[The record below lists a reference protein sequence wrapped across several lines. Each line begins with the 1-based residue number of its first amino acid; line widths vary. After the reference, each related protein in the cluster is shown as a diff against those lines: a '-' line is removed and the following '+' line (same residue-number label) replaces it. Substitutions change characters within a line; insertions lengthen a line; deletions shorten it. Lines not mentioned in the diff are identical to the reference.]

1 MPSSRRCATHREKDS
16 EIRAEFAKHASV
28 TQKTVAGRGDP
39 LLGFREEFP
48 ILAKTNY
55 LVSNSLGPMPRT
67 VPEKLADYARDWGEM
82 GVKAWNRGWWEFPVE
97 VGNEI
102 APLINADAGEIV
114 MMPNVTIA
122 QTAVLSAIDFP
133 KGRDTIVMT
142 DLDFPSVRYAYAEM
156 AQRLGARIVSVKSDD
171 GIGIDLESLLSAIDE
186 RTRLVA
192 VSHVLFRSAFL
203 MDVDAICRRAHEMGA
218 LVSLD
223 SFHAVGIVPVDVKR
237 SNADFLT
244 GGVLKWLCGGPGACF
259 LYVSPNVRDKLKP
272 ALTGWQAHSR
282 PFAFEETMEYTSGAF
297 RWLNGTPVI
306 PALYIATEGTRII
319 RRAGID
325 AIRAKSLRLTTR
337 LIELADARG
346 YKVTAA
352 RHPERRGGTVAMDV
366 PHGYEVAQVLLSKD
380 ILVDYR
386 VSAGIRIAPHFFT
399 KDEEVEQ
406 VVGEIDL
413 SLESGSWQRFAEKIA
428 VVT

>member
-1 MPSSRRCATHREKDS
+1 MVKKGAAAQESSHGS
-16 EIRAEFAKHASV
+16 
-28 TQKTVAGRGDP
+28 AGGGADP
-39 LLGFREEFP
+39 LLVFREEFP

-67 VPEKLADYARDWGEM
+67 VPEKLAEYARDWGEL
-82 GVKAWNRGWWEFPVE
+82 GVKAWNRGWWEYPVE

-122 QTAVLSAIDFP
+122 QTAVLSAMDFTSE
-133 KGRDTIVMT
+133 RDTVVMT
-142 DLDFPSVRYAYAEM
+142 DMDFPSVRYAYAEM
-156 AQRLGARIVSVKSDD
+156 ARRLGARVVSVPSDD
-171 GIGIDLESLLSAIDE
+171 GIGIDLERLLAAIDE
-186 RTRLVA
+186 RTRLVS
-192 VSHVLFRSAFL
+192 VSHVLFRSAYL
-203 MDVDAICRRAHEMGA
+203 MDVDAICKRAHEMGA

-237 SNADFLT
+237 SKADFLT

-259 LYVSPNVRDKLKP
+259 LYVSPQIRDRLKP

-282 PFAFEETMEYTSGAF
+282 PFAFEESMEYTSGPF

-306 PALYIATEGTRII
+306 PALYVSAEGPRII
-319 RRAGID
+319 RRAGMS
-325 AIRAKSLRLTTR
+325 AIRAKSLRLTSR

-352 RHPERRGGTVAMDV
+352 RDPQRRAGTVAVDV
-366 PHGYEVAQVLLSKD
+366 PHGYEVAQVLLSKE

-386 VSAGIRIAPHFFT
+386 VGAGIRIAPHFFT
-399 KDEEVEQ
+399 KDEEVET
-406 VVGEIDL
+406 VIGEIDQCL
-413 SLESGSWQRFAEKIA
+413 ASGSWQRFTEKIA

>member
-1 MPSSRRCATHREKDS
+1 VSLLVPGSRGPTKRKVHTHDDS
-16 EIRAEFAKHASV
+16 
-28 TQKTVAGRGDP
+28 
-39 LLGFREEFP
+39 LLSFREEFP

-67 VPEKLADYARDWGEM
+67 VPEKLAEYARDWGEM

-97 VGNEI
+97 AGNEI
-102 APLINADAGEIV
+102 APLINAGSGEIV

-133 KGRDTIVMT
+133 KDRDTIVMT
-142 DLDFPSVRYAYAEM
+142 DLDFPSVRYAYGEM
-156 AQRLGARIVSVKSDD
+156 AQRLGARIVSVKSED
-171 GIGIDLESLLSAIDE
+171 GIGVDTGKLLDAIDE

-192 VSHVLFRSAFL
+192 ISHVLFRSAYV

-223 SFHAVGIVPVDVKR
+223 SFHAVGIIPVDVKR
-237 SNADFLT
+237 SNVDFLT

-259 LYVSPNVRDKLKP
+259 LYVSPKVRDQLKP

-282 PFAFEETMEYTSGAF
+282 PFAFEESMEYTSGAF

-325 AIRAKSLRLTTR
+325 AIRVKSLRLTGR

-352 RHPERRGGTVAMDV
+352 RDPQRRGGTVAVDV

-386 VSAGIRIAPHFFT
+386 VGAGIRIAPHFFT

-406 VVGEIDL
+406 VVDEIDRT
-413 SLESGSWQRFAEKIA
+413 LESGSWQRFTEKVA

>member
-1 MPSSRRCATHREKDS
+1 
-16 EIRAEFAKHASV
+16 
-28 TQKTVAGRGDP
+28 
-39 LLGFREEFP
+39 
-48 ILAKTNY
+48 
-55 LVSNSLGPMPRT
+55 
-67 VPEKLADYARDWGEM
+67 
-82 GVKAWNRGWWEFPVE
+82 VKAWNRGWWEFPVE

-102 APLINADAGEIV
+102 APLINAGAGEIV

-133 KGRDTIVMT
+133 RDRDTIVMT

-171 GIGIDLESLLSAIDE
+171 GIGIDLERLLSAIDE

-192 VSHVLFRSAFL
+192 VSHVLFRSAFV

-223 SFHAVGIVPVDVKR
+223 SFHAVGIIPVDVKR

-259 LYVSPNVRDKLKP
+259 LYVSPAVRDKLKP

-282 PFAFEETMEYTSGAF
+282 PFAFEESMEYTSGAF

-325 AIRAKSLRLTTR
+325 AIRAKSLRLTSR

-346 YKVTAA
+346 YKLTAA
-352 RHPERRGGTVAMDV
+352 RSPEQRGGTIAMDV

-386 VSAGIRIAPHFFT
+386 VGAGIRIAPHFFT
-399 KDEEVEQ
+399 QDQEVEQ
-406 VVGEIDL
+406 VVDEIDR

>member
-1 MPSSRRCATHREKDS
+1 MANQERRAQADS
-16 EIRAEFAKHASV
+16 
-28 TQKTVAGRGDP
+28 
-39 LLGFREEFP
+39 LLAFREEFP

-55 LVSNSLGPMPRT
+55 LVSNSLGPMPRA
-67 VPEKLADYARDWGEM
+67 VPERLAEYGRDWGEL
-82 GVKAWNRGWWEFPVE
+82 GVKAWNRGWWELPVE
-97 VGNEI
+97 IGNEI
-102 APLINADAGEIV
+102 APLINAGNGEIV

-122 QTAVLSAIDFP
+122 QTAVLSSIDFP
-133 KGRDTIVMT
+133 KDRDTIVMT

-156 AQRLGARIVSVKSDD
+156 AERLGARIVSIPSDD
-171 GIGIDLESLLSAIDE
+171 GITIDLQRLLAAIDE

-192 VSHVLFRSAFL
+192 VSHVLFRSAYL
-203 MDVDAICRRAHEMGA
+203 MDVEAICRRAHEIGA

-237 SNADFLT
+237 SKPDFLT

-259 LYVSPNVRDKLKP
+259 LYVSPTVRDRLKP
-272 ALTGWQAHSR
+272 ALTGWQAHAR
-282 PFAFEETMEYTSGAF
+282 PFAFEETMEFTSGAF

-306 PALYIATEGTRII
+306 PALYAAAEGPKIL

-325 AIRAKSLRLTTR
+325 AIRAKSLRLTSR

-346 YKVTAA
+346 YTVNAPRDPA
-352 RHPERRGGTVAMDV
+352 RRGGTIALNV
-366 PHGYEVAQVLLSKD
+366 PHAYEVTQHLLSRN

-386 VSAGIRIAPHFFT
+386 VGAGIRIAPHFFT
-399 KDEEVEQ
+399 KEEEVEEA
-406 VVGEIDL
+406 VSEIDRA
-413 SLESGSWQRFAEKIA
+413 LESGSWQRFSEKIA

>member
-1 MPSSRRCATHREKDS
+1 
-16 EIRAEFAKHASV
+16 
-28 TQKTVAGRGDP
+28 
-39 LLGFREEFP
+39 
-48 ILAKTNY
+48 
-55 LVSNSLGPMPRT
+55 MPRT
-67 VPEKLADYARDWGEM
+67 VPARLAEYGRDWGEL
-82 GVKAWNRGWWEFPVE
+82 GVKAWNRGWWERPVE

-102 APLINADAGEIV
+102 APLINASEGEVV

-122 QTAVLSAIDFP
+122 QTAVLSSIDFP
-133 KGRDTIVMT
+133 RGRDTVVMT
-142 DLDFPSVRYAYAEM
+142 ELDFPSVRYAYAQM
-156 AQRLGARIVSVKSDD
+156 AERLGARVIVVRSDD
-171 GIGIDLESLLSAIDE
+171 GLTIDRERLLAAIDE

-203 MDVDAICRRAHEMGA
+203 MDADAICRRAHEVGA

-237 SNADFLT
+237 SKVDFLT

-259 LYVSPNVRDKLKP
+259 LYVSRSVRDQLKP
-272 ALTGWQAHSR
+272 ALTGWQAHAR

-306 PALYIATEGTRII
+306 PALYAATEGPRIL

-325 AIRAKSLRLTTR
+325 AIRTKSLRLTTR
-337 LIELADARG
+337 LIELADERG
-346 YKVTAA
+346 YIVKAPRDPA
-352 RHPERRGGTVAMDV
+352 RRGGTVALDV
-366 PHGYEVAQVLLSKD
+366 PHAYEVTQHLLSRD

-386 VSAGIRIAPHFFT
+386 VGAGIRIAPHFFT
-399 KDEEVEQ
+399 TEQ
-406 VVGEIDL
+406 EIEAVIAEIE
-413 SLESGSWQRFAEKIA
+413 SCLESDAWQRFAEKMA

>member
-1 MPSSRRCATHREKDS
+1 MNSGNGPQR
-16 EIRAEFAKHASV
+16 
-28 TQKTVAGRGDP
+28 DP
-39 LLGFREEFP
+39 LLAFREEFP
-48 ILAKTNY
+48 ILEKTNY

-67 VPEKLADYARDWGEM
+67 VPGKLAEYAHDWGEL
-82 GVKAWNRGWWEFPVE
+82 GVKAWTRGWWEKPVD

-102 APLINADAGEIV
+102 APLINAGDGEVV

-122 QTAVLSAIDFP
+122 QMAVLSAIDFP
-133 KGRDTIVMT
+133 KDRDTVVMT
-142 DLDFPSVRYAYAEM
+142 ELDFPSVRYAYAEM
-156 AQRLGARIVSVKSDD
+156 AEKLGARVVVVRSDD
-171 GIGIDLESLLSAIDE
+171 GISIDLDKLLAAIDE
-186 RTRLVA
+186 RTRIVA

-203 MDVDAICRRAHEMGA
+203 MDADAICRRAHEVGA
-218 LVSLD
+218 FVSLD

-237 SNADFLT
+237 SNVDFLT

-259 LYVSPNVRDKLKP
+259 LYVSPNVRDLLKP

-306 PALYIATEGTRII
+306 PALYAAAEGPKIL
-319 RRAGID
+319 RRAGIA
-325 AIRAKSLRLTTR
+325 AIREKSLRLTSR

-346 YKVTAA
+346 YTVNAPRDPA
-352 RHPERRGGTVAMDV
+352 QRGGTVAMDV
-366 PHGYEVAQVLLSKD
+366 PHGYEITQHLLSQN

-386 VSAGIRIAPHFFT
+386 VGAGIRIAPHFFT
-399 KDEEVEQ
+399 RDEELDEAVH
-406 VVGEIDL
+406 EIDR